1 MLSGTKKPF
10 LWLVDSAAGSQFL
23 GSVLP
28 PLCRHRSSSLKK
40 VSLPPTFQCCAAWS
54 WVSGEEGL
62 GRMGTGGVQVEAG
75 LCPWLSVASVYLC
88 SMGFPC

>member
-1 MLSGTKKPF
+1 MPF
-10 LWLVDSAAGSQFL
+10 PWEVDSAAGSQFL

-28 PLCRHRSSSLKK
+28 RLCRHRPSSLKE
-40 VSLPPTFQCCAAWS
+40 VSLPPTFQGGTAGG
-54 WVSGEEGL
+54 WVSGEEAL
-62 GRMGTGGVQVEAG
+62 GGMGTRGVQAEAG